1 MGRLFCYHFSLV
13 GAGLAGGGLHAVTMD
28 AWGPWVWRTGS
39 SVSMARGSW
48 GVDHLEAKAQ
58 ITKLM
63 LSLTSNLII
72 SISLITI

>member
-1 MGRLFCYHFSLV
+1 MGRLFCCPLFFSR
-13 GAGLAGGGLHAVTMD
+13 GRAGGGGLHAVTMD

-39 SVSMARGSW
+39 SVSMAWGSW